1 MDEKDQQLL
10 HLLEENS
17 RVSTTDLAV
26 MVGLS
31 EREVEGRIHE
41 MEQQQVIRKY
51 TTIVDWERAG
61 NGEVAAI
68 IDLKVNPERNFGY
81 DKVAE
86 RIARFKQVRS
96 LHLMTG
102 VYDLQLVVTGRTM
115 HEVARFV
122 SEEIAPMD
130 QIRETATHIIMKT
143 FKENGHLFSEKDG
156 AERLPFSF

>member
-31 EREVEGRIHE
+31 EREVEERIHG